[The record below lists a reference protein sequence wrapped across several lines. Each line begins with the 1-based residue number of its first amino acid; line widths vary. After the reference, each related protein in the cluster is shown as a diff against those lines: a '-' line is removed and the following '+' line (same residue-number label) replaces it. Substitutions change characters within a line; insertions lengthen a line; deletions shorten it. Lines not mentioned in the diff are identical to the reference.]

1 MENAVSNYQGGGAVS
16 PSGGYDPY
24 AAYGEKA
31 AATKTFLKFQ
41 KGEYTYGQSDDEMA
55 IGTRLV
61 ANMAGLQ
68 QGWQKWVDK
77 KPEQE
82 IMELVASGKELPKRL
97 DLGDLDKSTWARDKD
112 DKPQDPW
119 QFTNVLGLKDAKTG
133 EEYTFSTSSRG
144 GIGAIGQLCKEYGKL
159 YRMKPGFL
167 PVIELQVDSYKHSDY
182 GKVWVPVL
190 KLVDWV
196 KEDDLLSDAGAGGG
210 GGEEA
215 AEPPKAG
222 KTKF

>member
-1 MENAVSNYQGGGAVS
+1 MENAVTNYQGGGAVA
-16 PSGGYDPY
+16 PAGGYDPY

-41 KGEYTYGQSDDEMA
+41 KGEYTYGQNDDEMA

-68 QGWQKWVDK
+68 QGWQKWVEK

-82 IMELVASGKELPKRL
+82 IMELVASGKELPKRHE
-97 DLGDLDKSTWARDKD
+97 LGDLDKATWPLDKEGR
-112 DKPQDPW
+112 PQDPW
-119 QFTNVLGLKDAKTG
+119 QFTNVLGLKDAKSG
-133 EEYTFSTSSRG
+133 EEYTFATSSRG
-144 GIGAIGQLCKEYGKL
+144 GIGAIGQLCKEYGKV

-167 PVIELQVDSYKHSDY
+167 PVIELQVDSYKHSEY
-182 GKVWVPVL
+182 GKVHVPVL
-190 KLVDWV
+190 KLVEWV
-196 KEDDLLSDAGAGGG
+196 KEDDLLSGSGGG
-210 GGEEA
+210 DA
-215 AEPPKAG
+215 AEPPKTG